1 MEFGKQA
8 LLYNVQSSAGWIDIY
23 AMRYTVTH
31 TSCAFIVLL
40 LFRGNGKW
48 GNHFEGQFPCL
59 QSVLTSGTGSLQRV

>member
-23 AMRYTVTH
+23 TMRYTVTH

-40 LFRGNGKW
+40 LFRGNGK
-48 GNHFEGQFPCL
+48 
-59 QSVLTSGTGSLQRV
+59 